1 MVEEMPE
8 NADTSDNLL
17 ALIEQTQQCLVLL
30 NNAECM
36 FYSGLICLHALS
48 LCPSVCLCVFVCCFA
63 FSSLQFFK
71 HGFFFQ
77 RVHWVLIFW
86 TFDWHFLMY
95 KDTFYFVPL
104 RICSLLNIILT
115 ICSLLFCAIISSQY
129 KSRFLAFL
137 NADYMFGYTCT
148 CNRNVIFCIFIT
160 PIQCTY
166 SLYDILL
173 KIQQ

>member
-1 MVEEMPE
+1 MLNVCFTPVLYVCM
-8 NADTSDNLL
+8 L
-17 ALIEQTQQCLVLL
+17 CLSVR
-30 NNAECM
+30 
-36 FYSGLICLHALS
+36 
-48 LCPSVCLCVFVCCFA
+48 PSVCVSLFVVLPSVACSFL
-63 FSSLQFFK
+63 SMD
-71 HGFFFQ
+71 FFFQ

-86 TFDWHFLMY
+86 TFDWHFLVY
-95 KDTFYFVPL
+95 SDTFYFVPL